1 MKKCIIVGAG
11 DFYPFCLRMDKGD
24 FIIAA
29 DGGYE
34 NCKKIG
40 FTPDLAVGDWDS
52 LPARPSDCEIFELP
66 VEKDDTDTLAAIR
79 IGLEK
84 GFEEFHILFGT
95 GGRMD
100 HTLANMQCLVYLANS
115 GKKGFLYGKTQI
127 ITAIKNTCITFSEKA
142 SGDISVFSADGTA
155 YGVTET
161 GLKYTLDNAEITSD
175 FPIGVSNS
183 FKGEKSRISVKN
195 GALYIIFPI
204 GEMPND
210 N

>member
-161 GLKYTLDNAEITSD
+161 GLKYTLDNAAITSD